1 MEKNY
6 PLSPNDEPPKANI
19 TSAELITFQPL
30 ERNSVI
36 YEDILLPTALNVD
49 EQGSPPLSSTLDAST
64 SSAYA
69 SISPPGTTEQLTG
82 YHTSIID
89 MMKQH

>member
-36 YEDILLPTALNVD
+36 YEDIPLPTALNVD
-49 EQGSPPLSSTLDAST
+49 EQGSPPLSCSVIVYLRIRIHWCCRVGQ
-64 SSAYA
+64 SS
-69 SISPPGTTEQLTG
+69 
-82 YHTSIID
+82 
-89 MMKQH
+89 MR